1 MVCITSELIVDF
13 SRRFTRG
20 PVIQASF
27 RQLAEG
33 SSIIALFGPSG
44 GGKSTILK
52 CLAGLERPDEG
63 MIRFGDESWFDAKKR
78 IFLTPQKRDI
88 GYLFQEHALFPH
100 MRVESNIA
108 YGLNGLSKEDK
119 RKKVAEMLDLF
130 GLKDTERRFPHQ
142 ISGGQKQRVALARV
156 LVRRPRLLLLDE
168 PFSALDVPLREE
180 IRPELRRILKQFNI
194 PVLLVTHDRNEVIA
208 LGDGVII
215 VDEGQIRQ
223 TGAVHEVFNRPV
235 DMSVARIVGMETVVP
250 GRVTRAQDG
259 LATVAIGDKELVA
272 VSNVGVGCEV
282 EACIRAADVVLQ
294 KGITSPAS
302 ARNHLQARVQSVV
315 SDGALVRVILEA
327 GFPLTALV
335 THPAC
340 EELGIQPGA
349 TLTVLIKA
357 HAIHLIPRS

>member
-1 MVCITSELIVDF
+1 MVDF
-13 SRRFTRG
+13 KRKFPKG
-20 PVIQASF
+20 AVIHPSF
-27 RQLAEG
+27 QQPAHG
-33 SSIIALFGPSG
+33 FSITVLFGPSG
-44 GGKSTILK
+44 GGKSTILR

-63 MIRFGDESWFDAKKR
+63 MIRFGEQTWFDAQR
-78 IFLTPQKRDI
+78 QIFWTPQKRDI

-108 YGLNGLSKEDK
+108 YGLKGLSREAR

-130 GLKDTERRFPHQ
+130 GLNGTERRFPHQ
-142 ISGGQKQRVALARV
+142 ISGGQQQRVALARV

-168 PFSALDVPLREE
+168 PFSALDAPLREE
-180 IRPELRRILKQFNI
+180 IRPELRQVLNQFDV
-194 PVLLVTHDRNEVIA
+194 PVMLVTHDRSEVIA
-208 LGDGVII
+208 LGDRVVV
-215 VDEGQIRQ
+215 VDGGQIPQ
-223 TGAVHEVFNRPV
+223 TGLVHEIFNRPV
-235 DMSVARIVGMETVVP
+235 DMSVARIVGMETVVT
-250 GRVTRAQDG
+250 GTVVRAQDG

-272 VSNVGVGCEV
+272 VSNVNVGCEV

-294 KGITSPAS
+294 KSSPSPAS

-315 SDGALVRVILEA
+315 SNGVLVRVTLEA

-349 TLTVLIKA
+349 TLTALIKA
-357 HAIHLIPRS
+357 PAIHLIPRS